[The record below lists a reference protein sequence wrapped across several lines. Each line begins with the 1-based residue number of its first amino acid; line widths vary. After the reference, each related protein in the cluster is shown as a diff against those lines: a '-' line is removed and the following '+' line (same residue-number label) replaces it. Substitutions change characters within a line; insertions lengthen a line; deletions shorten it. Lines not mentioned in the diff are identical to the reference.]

1 MNNTLPIGRD
11 SNAPRYTEPAAP
23 EFTPPPAPAPAAG
36 PPEPVT
42 PNEKALAAVTH
53 KIGSTDACALQ
64 LFNSYRALKDL
75 HAKYSVKAVES
86 IKWQAASVTQIG
98 HLATANKLDFM
109 FSLEWGQEL
118 ARMAQL
124 DAGIKALE
132 ADPALPAAIELL
144 DGLHAE
150 KSRLESAVAADR
162 EAKSQAFQDVLDAQ
176 AAAIERARAAAETD
190 PDLAAARERLA
201 ALDAPAPAPDKPLV
215 RGKVKLAADPLQGDL
230 H

>member
-11 SNAPRYTEPAAP
+11 SNAPRYIEPTEP
-23 EFTPPPAPAPAAG
+23 EITPAPAPAPAAG

-42 PNEKALAAVTH
+42 ANEKALAAITH
-53 KIGSTDACALQ
+53 KIGTVDSATAYLY
-64 LFNSYRALKDL
+64 NSYRALQSL
-75 HAKYSVKAVES
+75 HAKYSAQAVES
-86 IKWQAASVTQIG
+86 ILWQAASVTPIG
-98 HLATANKLDFM
+98 HQATADKIGFM
-109 FSLEWGQEL
+109 FNCEWGGEL
-118 ARMAQL
+118 TRLAQL

-132 ADPALPAAIELL
+132 ADPALPAALELL

-176 AAAIERARAAAETD
+176 AAAIERAQAAAEND
-190 PDLAAARERLA
+190 AGLAAARERLA
-201 ALDAPAPAPDKPLV
+201 AFDAPAPAPLV
-215 RGKVKLAADPLQGDL
+215 RGRQKLAEDPLQGDL